1 MSEDGSSPAGE
12 ARFDVH
18 EVRHALK
25 LRRDTGD
32 AQLWKNRK
40 ELACPACDEAFADL
54 LISEKRENS
63 FNPPDGRF
71 CVVREADRILL
82 FTH

>member
-1 MSEDGSSPAGE
+1 MTGD
-12 ARFDVH
+12 RFDVH

-25 LRRDTGD
+25 LRKDTGD
-32 AQLWKNRK
+32 TQLWENRK
-40 ELACPACDEAFADL
+40 ELDCPACEEAFADL
-54 LISEKRENS
+54 LISERRRNS

-71 CVVREADRILL
+71 CVVREPDRILV

>member
-1 MSEDGSSPAGE
+1 MTEE
-12 ARFDVH
+12 FDVH

-25 LRRDTGD
+25 LHRDTGD
-32 AQLWKNRK
+32 TQLWENRK
-40 ELACPACDEAFADL
+40 DATCPACDEPFADL
-54 LISEKRENS
+54 LVSERRHNS

-71 CVVREADRILL
+71 CVVREPDRILV